1 MVTFEEAGAML
12 DEIADSLPAPLYREL
27 NGGVS
32 LLPRAKRHPSSG
44 RSPLYILGEY
54 HNEPAMGRYILL
66 YFGSLKRVY
75 GHLAPEAFRAEL
87 QRVLTHELTHH
98 NESLAGL
105 MDLEVKDGQF
115 LAEYLE
121 VEAEDSN

>member
-1 MVTFEEAGAML
+1 MVTFEEAGTML

-44 RSPLYILGEY
+44 RNPLYILGEY
-54 HNEPAMGRYILL
+54 HYDPAMGRYIYL

-75 GHLAPEAFRAEL
+75 GHLPPAGFRAEL
-87 QRVLTHELTHH
+87 SRVLTHELTHH

-105 MDLEVKDGQF
+105 MDLEVKDEQF

-121 VEAEDSN
+121 EEADNPD